1 MKKSACGSSCTTW
14 IVVLIALALAANWL
28 MDGQAFSMISDLL
41 QGARDSEPEDLVVD
55 VPEQPAR
62 SAEPLDIQP
71 VAFER
76 EPYYPVSGC
85 AHSRLH
91 VGDRAIV
98 SYGSGANGIR
108 TEPDTHPS
116 DNIIYRAPS
125 GEGLWII
132 DGPVCNYE
140 WILWKVRTD
149 TGHTGW
155 TPESP
160 GGEFWLTPIE
170 AESSAVAPIR
180 DDPATFEVYEKVNG
194 TLQDPYLSESE
205 KREQIRVYQRT
216 YGEEM
221 VATVMRYMPVYQEN
235 GTFTSFDTW
244 SRGFVEEY
252 GGQSGNTPLES
263 DPVGSAMSIFF
274 DPSTANITEQLGLEQ
289 FSP

>member
-1 MKKSACGSSCTTW
+1 MKKGGCGSGCLTW
-14 IVVLIALALAANWL
+14 ILILIALIVAANWL
-28 MDGQAFSMISDLL
+28 TEGEALDTISGWFRSGGTSD
-41 QGARDSEPEDLVVD
+41 AEYSSDYNSEP
-55 VPEQPAR
+55 PSR
-62 SAEPLDIQP
+62 SIEIQEIEP
-71 VAFER
+71 VSFER
-76 EPYYPVSGC
+76 ESYYPISGC
-85 AHSRLH
+85 AHSRLQ

-108 TEPDTHPS
+108 SEPDTHPA

-132 DGPVCNYE
+132 DGPVCNYD

-160 GGEFWLTPIE
+160 GDEFWLTPIE

-180 DDPATFEVYEKVNG
+180 DDPTTFEVYEKVNA

-205 KREQIRVYQRT
+205 KRSQIRVYQRT
-216 YGEEM
+216 YGEEL

-244 SRGFVEEY
+244 SRGFVDES
-252 GGQSGNTPLES
+252 GGQPRNTPLES
-263 DPVGSAMSIFF
+263 DPVGSTMSIFF
-274 DPSTANITEQLGLEQ
+274 DPSTKNITEQLGLEDLTH
-289 FSP
+289 